1 MTARPRRR
9 NPAGVATA
17 GRNGLKGRVIAAP
30 PDTAIS
36 LDLATE
42 SETSALAGRIARVA
56 QAGDVIALRGELG
69 SGKTSFAR
77 GFIRARGRGDE
88 EVPSPTFT
96 LVEIYEFPGGAPAVW
111 HFDLYRLAKSED
123 VYELGFE
130 EALGGA
136 ILLIEWP
143 ERLGPLLPRGRLDVE
158 LSAGASPTA
167 RRVRLRGS
175 QGWARRL
182 AGAVSP

>member
-1 MTARPRRR
+1 MTATS
-9 NPAGVATA
+9 AD
-17 GRNGLKGRVIAAP
+17 AAV
-30 PDTAIS
+30 S
-36 LDLATE
+36 LDLAAE
-42 SETSALAGRIARVA
+42 SETLALAARIARLA
-56 QAGDVIALRGELG
+56 KAGDVIALRGELG

-96 LVEIYEFPGGAPAVW
+96 LVEIYEFPEDVPAIW
-111 HFDLYRLAKSED
+111 HFDLYRLGKSED

-143 ERLGPLLPRGRLDVE
+143 ERLGPLLPRQRLDVA
-158 LSAGASPTA
+158 LSAGASPGS
-167 RRVRLRGS
+167 RRVHLSGS
-175 QGWARRL
+175 RAWARRL
-182 AGAVSP
+182 ASLART

>member
-1 MTARPRRR
+1 M
-9 NPAGVATA
+9 
-17 GRNGLKGRVIAAP
+17 IAAP
-30 PDTAIS
+30 ADAALS

-42 SETSALAGRIARVA
+42 SETSALAARIARLA
-56 QAGDVIALRGELG
+56 RAGDVIALRGELG

-77 GFIRARGRGDE
+77 GFIRALGRGDE

-96 LVEIYEFPGGAPAVW
+96 LVEIYEFPDGKPAVW

-136 ILLIEWP
+136 VLLIEWP
-143 ERLGPLLPRGRLDVE
+143 ERLGPLLPRERLDVE
-158 LSAGASPTA
+158 LSAGSSPAA
-167 RRVRLRGS
+167 RRVRLLGS
-175 QGWARRL
+175 RAWARRL
-182 AGAVSP
+182 ADLASS

>member
-1 MTARPRRR
+1 VTTAS
-9 NPAGVATA
+9 AD
-17 GRNGLKGRVIAAP
+17 AAL
-30 PDTAIS
+30 S
-36 LDLATE
+36 LDLPSESATAE
-42 SETSALAGRIARVA
+42 VAALIARMA
-56 QAGDVIALRGELG
+56 EAGDVIALRGELG

-77 GFIRARGRGDE
+77 GFIRALGRGDE

-96 LVEIYEFPGGAPAVW
+96 LVEVYGFADGAPAVW

-143 ERLGPLLPRGRLDVE
+143 ERLGPLLPSERLDVE
-158 LSAGASPTA
+158 LSAGIAPSA
-167 RRVRLRGS
+167 RRVRLGGS
-175 QGWARRL
+175 RGWARRL
-182 AGAVSP
+182 ATLVLP

>member
-1 MTARPRRR
+1 VIDA
-9 NPAGVATA
+9 PADAAT
-17 GRNGLKGRVIAAP
+17 
-30 PDTAIS
+30 S

-42 SETSALAGRIARVA
+42 SETSALAARIARA
-56 QAGDVIALRGELG
+56 AKAGDVIALRGELG

-77 GFIRARGRGDE
+77 GFIRALGRGDE

-96 LVEIYEFPGGAPAVW
+96 LVEVYEFSEAAPAIW

-143 ERLGPLLPRGRLDVE
+143 ERLGPLIPRERLDVA
-158 LSAGASPTA
+158 LSAGSSPTA

-175 QGWARRL
+175 RAWADRL
-182 AGAVSP
+182 TGLALP

>member
-1 MTARPRRR
+1 VTDTSA
-9 NPAGVATA
+9 
-17 GRNGLKGRVIAAP
+17 
-30 PDTAIS
+30 DTAVS

-42 SETSALAGRIARVA
+42 SDTLALAARLA
-56 QAGDVIALRGELG
+56 SLAKAGDVIALRGELG

-77 GFIRARGRGDE
+77 GFIRACGRGDE

-96 LVEIYEFPGGAPAVW
+96 LVEVYEFPEGATAVW
-111 HFDLYRLAKSED
+111 HFDLYRLTKSED

-143 ERLGPLLPRGRLDVE
+143 ERLGPLLPRERLDVE
-158 LSAGASPTA
+158 LSAGSSPRS
-167 RRVRLRGS
+167 RRVRLSGS
-175 QGWARRL
+175 RGWARRL
-182 AGAVSP
+182 ARLVPQ